1 MLWLQQFL
9 RGIKIHI
16 NWSNC
21 ISAMHCRENTELLK
35 RSKLYFHLQESHA
48 CFLRRKNYIRTVRD
62 SGAFKSMLLKGLFER
77 SCQISWSNLSLK
89 NIHRKYYKFE
99 NLKQWTYLS
108 KIDIATCLVFLLNI
122 INRIVWIYVE
132 KLWKASHFQCFHW
145 FSPKICFVY
154 FWVSQFA

>member
-1 MLWLQQFL
+1 MHFCSNIKDLLLIRQHAYYKRWMGLKLWRRLKNPFNLPWWLQ
-9 RGIKIHI
+9 
-16 NWSNC
+16 N
-21 ISAMHCRENTELLK
+21 
-35 RSKLYFHLQESHA
+35 
-48 CFLRRKNYIRTVRD
+48 RD

-89 NIHRKYYKFE
+89 NIHRKYHKFE
-99 NLKQWTYLS
+99 NLKQYTYLS